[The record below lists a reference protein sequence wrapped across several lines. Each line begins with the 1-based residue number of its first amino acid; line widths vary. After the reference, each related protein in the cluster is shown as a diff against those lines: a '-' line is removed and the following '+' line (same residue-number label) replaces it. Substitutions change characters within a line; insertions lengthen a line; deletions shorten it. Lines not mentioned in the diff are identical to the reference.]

1 MLQRILKQFSNSY
14 RTSPFE
20 IHAKVK
26 QPEWL
31 DHTVRGFNAPLVWVT
46 QVLPNRISSPL
57 LQLIPGGASILYRG
71 LIMTLKTF
79 GNLLKHVVWCAVGLV
94 FTAYYLV
101 RSIVSLGQNQYYNK
115 NLFDILYADVIQ
127 SLMALPVC
135 VLDGVYGLL
144 VMIGDEI
151 SQIINHKVNDSNG
164 APLTP
169 MKNDTNPL
177 GSSNVSP
184 AAKRDNVKGSQH
196 PSNDDQSRLFTP
208 QKKKGTESKQ
218 TETPWSG
225 KYSMADEVVL

>member
-1 MLQRILKQFSNSY
+1 MLQRISNHFANSY
-14 RTSPFE
+14 RSSPFE

-57 LQLIPGGASILYRG
+57 LQLIPRGASILYRG
-71 LIMTLKTF
+71 LIMTLKAF
-79 GNLLKHVVWCAVGLV
+79 GNLLTHVVWCAVGLV

-101 RSIVSLGQNQYYNK
+101 RSLVSLGQNQYYNK

-151 SQIINHKVNDSNG
+151 SQIINHDVNDSNG

-169 MKNDTNPL
+169 MKNGTNPL

-184 AAKRDNVKGSQH
+184 AAKGANVNGSQH
-196 PSNDDQSRLFTP
+196 PSNDDQRRSVTP
-208 QKKKGTESKQ
+208 QRKGGAESKQ
-218 TETPWSG
+218 PQTPWSE
-225 KYSMADEVVL
+225 KYLLEKEMVI